1 VTAPGGPPAAIEL
14 TGIAKSYGQ
23 YRAVDGVDLVV
34 PHGGVTALIG
44 PNGAGKSTLFGIVAG
59 DLAADTG
66 RVLMAGQD
74 ITGTSASGRARLGLG
89 RTFQTARVFERL
101 SALKNAVI
109 AVRAADRAALRFY
122 DQPRAS
128 RTVLDRARAGLDL
141 VALGGR
147 ADRTAALLAQGERKR
162 LEIALALTGKPRI
175 LLLDEPTAGVGREDA
190 QSFVRL
196 IGSLR
201 AADPDLT
208 ALLTAHDMDVVFGLA
223 DTVVLLSL
231 GKVVLSGSPDE
242 VAGAEVTRR
251 VYLGDKLAIAPAGAL
266 GGEG

>member
-1 VTAPGGPPAAIEL
+1 VTAAAIEL
-14 TGIAKSYGQ
+14 VGVAKSYGQ

-66 RVLMAGQD
+66 RVLMAGND

-101 SALKNAVI
+101 SALENNVI
-109 AVRAADRAALRFY
+109 AIRAADKAALRMT
-122 DQPRAS
+122 DQPRVS
-128 RTVLDRARAGLDL
+128 RKALDRAREALDL
-141 VALGGR
+141 VGLGR
-147 ADRTAALLAQGERKR
+147 QADRTAALLAQGERKR
-162 LEIALALTGKPRI
+162 LEIALALCGRPRI

-190 QSFVRL
+190 RSFIRL

-208 ALLTAHDMDVVFGLA
+208 VLLTAHDMDVVFGLA
-223 DTVVLLSL
+223 ETVVLLSL
-231 GKVVLSGSPDE
+231 GKVVLSGTPDE
-242 VAGAEVTRR
+242 VASAEVTRR
-251 VYLGDKLAIAPAGAL
+251 VYLGDKHAIAPAAAP

>member
-1 VTAPGGPPAAIEL
+1 VTADRGPAAIEL
-14 TGIAKSYGQ
+14 VGIGKSYGP
-23 YRAVDGVDLVV
+23 YRAVDAVDLVV

-74 ITGTSASGRARLGLG
+74 ITGTTASSRARLGLG

-101 SALKNAVI
+101 SALENAVI
-109 AVRAADRAALRFY
+109 AVRAADRAALRFT
-122 DQPRAS
+122 DQPRGN
-128 RTVLDRARAGLDL
+128 RRVIERARAGLDL
-141 VALGGR
+141 VGLGR
-147 ADRTAALLAQGERKR
+147 QSDRTAALLAQGERKR
-162 LEIALALTGKPRI
+162 LEIALALTAKPRI
-175 LLLDEPTAGVGREDA
+175 VLLDEPTAGVGREDA
-190 QSFVRL
+190 RSFVRL
-196 IGSLR
+196 VASLR

-208 ALLTAHDMDVVFGLA
+208 VLLTAHDMDVVFGLA
-223 DTVVLLSL
+223 ETVVLMSL

-251 VYLGDKLAIAPAGAL
+251 VYLGDKHAIAPAGGPAV
-266 GGEG
+266 EG